1 LLEKSGRNTEKSIG
15 GTVVITKLEN
25 QQIAVVINSFGAEL
39 CNLKLK
45 QDGTEYMWQADPEYW
60 GRHAPVLF
68 PIVGRLIDDEYIMD
82 DQTYHLPSH
91 GFARNMEFEL
101 IDQGDKHVEFRSLAN
116 DKTLQNYPRRF
127 ELVIGYTLNGNECI
141 IEYKVRNKD
150 NKIMYFSI
158 GAHPGFRCP
167 LQTGECFED
176 YYLEFPQK
184 ETVYKYILEQGLLS
198 TRTEMVLNDD
208 NIIPLSYDIFKED
221 ALIFKDLQSNS
232 VTLKSRKSTKTV
244 TVKFTGFTYHGIW
257 SKPNGNAPF
266 ICIEPW
272 YGIADTV
279 GGDKQ
284 FTHKEGILSLQPEE
298 CFTCQYSITIS

>member
-1 LLEKSGRNTEKSIG
+1 M
-15 GTVVITKLEN
+15 VTKLEN
-25 QQIAVVINSFGAEL
+25 QQIAVVIHSSGAEL
-39 CNLKLK
+39 CNLILK

-68 PIVGRLIDDEYIMD
+68 PIVGRLVEDEYIMD
-82 DQTYHLPSH
+82 DQVYHLPAH

-101 IDQGDKHVEFRSLAN
+101 MEQGDKHAEFRLLAN

-127 ELVIGYTLNGNECI
+127 ELVIRYTLNGNELI
-141 IEYKVRNKD
+141 TQYKVKNKD
-150 NKIMYFSI
+150 NQKMYFSI

-167 LQTGECFED
+167 LQSGECFED
-176 YYLEFPQK
+176 YYLEFSQK

-198 TRTEMVLNDD
+198 NQTEVALRDD
-208 NIIPLSYDIFKED
+208 NIIPLSYDLFKED

-232 VTLKSRKSTKTV
+232 VTLKSRKSSKSV
-244 TVKFTGFTYHGIW
+244 TVKFAGFPYHGIW
-257 SKPNGNAPF
+257 SKPGGNAPF

-284 FTHKEGILSLQPEE
+284 FSHKEGILSLQPEE
-298 CFTCQYSITIS
+298 CFECQYSIMIS